1 MTKAT
6 KLIDLMRHDFKEGN
20 AIYAR
25 YWSSSS
31 LPPAERRKHRPKV
44 RKYPRDRVM
53 NRLTSLYLA
62 VVGARL
68 RGER

>member
-1 MTKAT
+1 MPKTT
-6 KLIDLMRHDFKEGN
+6 KLIDLMRHDFKEGD
-20 AIYAR
+20 AIYDR

-31 LPPAERRKHRPKV
+31 LPPPERRKHQPKK

-53 NRLTSLYLA
+53 TRLILLGLA

>member
-1 MTKAT
+1 MAKAT
-6 KLIDLMRHDFKEGN
+6 KLIDLMQHDFKEGN
-20 AIYAR
+20 AIYDR

-31 LPPAERRKHRPKV
+31 LPPAERRKHHPKK

-53 NRLTSLYLA
+53 KRLSLLGLA
-62 VVGARL
+62 VMGARL